1 MICSRRGSFYSNKK
15 SRIFILQAILRLLLA
30 LITSTFK
37 DTHKNKSGGLDQV
50 NGGGGGHTRFSSGK
64 LGDQT
69 RFRSGKCGTIQG
81 SDQVNW
87 GGGGNIQGL
96 DQVNGGTMQCSD
108 QVNGGPYKVQMRLMG
123 GGGGKQGTDQSIQ

>member
-15 SRIFILQAILRLLLA
+15 SRIFILKAILRLLLV

-50 NGGGGGHTRFSSGK
+50 NGGDHTRFS
-64 LGDQT
+64 
-69 RFRSGKCGTIQG
+69 SGKCGTIQG
-81 SDQVNW
+81 
-87 GGGGNIQGL
+87 L
-96 DQVNGGTMQCSD
+96 EQVNGGTMQCSD

-123 GGGGKQGTDQSIQ
+123 GGQTRYRSEYPVNCILRLNIPHEIGLARRQRTILVI